1 MLEKPAPHSLK
12 KHWLL
17 DPEVVFL
24 NHGSFGA
31 CPKFIIDEQRKWT
44 EKMEKE
50 PVKFFERDYPD
61 LMLEVRKEI
70 SQFLNCDFN
79 DLALIRNATTGI
91 NTVLRALE
99 FEKGDELLVP
109 DHAYQACRNAL
120 DYVSEKWNANTVVCQ
135 LPFPISEPH
144 EIVDII
150 LSAVTSKT
158 KLVMLDYVTSP
169 TGYILPIK
177 EIVAELNERGIDVLL
192 DAAHAPG
199 MVPLNLDDLG
209 AAYTCGNFHKWLCT
223 PKGSAFLH
231 VRKDKQ
237 IGISPL
243 AISHGKTFPLGT
255 TTRFRHEFD
264 WVGTHDPTPWL
275 TIKKAISDLPRLIN
289 GNWNDVI
296 NHNHDLV
303 IKGRNIIAETLNID
317 PPCPD
322 KMIGSISTLKLP
334 DTNSGKGIPLH
345 DPDPLHEKLLDD
357 FKIQVPV
364 WQWPSPR
371 GRYIRI
377 SAQLYNHVDEYQ
389 YLAEVLQSIELT

>member
-1 MLEKPAPHSLK
+1 MLEKPEPNKLK

-17 DPEVVFL
+17 DQDIIFL

-31 CPKFIIDEQRKWT
+31 CPKFIIDEQRNWIN
-44 EKMEKE
+44 KMEKE
-50 PVKFFERDYPD
+50 PVKFFERDYPI
-61 LMLEVRKEI
+61 LMSEVRREI
-70 SQFLNCDFN
+70 SSFLNCNFE
-79 DLALIRNATTGI
+79 DLALITNATTGI
-91 NTVLRALE
+91 NTILRSLK

-120 DYVSEKWNANTVVCQ
+120 DYVSEKWNANTVVCKF
-135 LPFPISEPH
+135 PFPISDSDEIL
-144 EIVDII
+144 EIV
-150 LSAVTSKT
+150 LSAVTAKT

-169 TGYILPIK
+169 TGYVLPVNK
-177 EIVAELNERGIDVLL
+177 LVKELNNLGVDVLL

-199 MVPLNLDDLG
+199 MVPLDLDELG

-237 IGISPL
+237 EGISPL
-243 AISHGKTFPLGT
+243 AISHGKTFPLGD

-264 WVGTHDPTPWL
+264 WIGTHDPSPWL
-275 TIKKAISDLPRLIN
+275 TIKKAITEIPKLIN
-289 GNWNDVI
+289 GNWNDVMK
-296 NHNHDLV
+296 HNHDLV
-303 IKGRNIIAETLNID
+303 IKGRNIIAEILKIE

-322 KMIGSISTLKLP
+322 EMIGSISTLKLP
-334 DTNSGKGIPLH
+334 NTNSNKGIPLH

-357 FKIQVPV
+357 FRIQVPV
-364 WQWPSPR
+364 WQWPSPK

-377 SAQLYNHVDEYQ
+377 SAQLYNHLEEYR